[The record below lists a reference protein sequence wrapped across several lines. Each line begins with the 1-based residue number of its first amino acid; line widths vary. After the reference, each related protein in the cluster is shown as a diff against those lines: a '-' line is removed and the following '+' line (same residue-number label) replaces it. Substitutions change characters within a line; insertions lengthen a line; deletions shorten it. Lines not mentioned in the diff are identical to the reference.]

1 MTVFGLCA
9 RVNRD
14 RTPQHHTTKRTK
26 PLFRHI
32 VPPAA
37 NGHFDWL
44 NSHRSLST
52 TRCASRITML
62 ALRDQITL
70 LFVLCGLA
78 ILGPA
83 SAQTCSQYGN
93 ATSNGC
99 LCPPGFNP
107 ASGGNGTCSLPV
119 CGGSLYQPGQAAPS
133 GSNGLGDVGDC
144 GCTSG
149 WTGPGCTGTFPFTF
163 TGIQDGA
170 DEQYARHL
178 MHVRYPSANT

>member
-1 MTVFGLCA
+1 MILRLLTLTALLTWA
-9 RVNRD
+9 R
-14 RTPQHHTTKRTK
+14 
-26 PLFRHI
+26 
-32 VPPAA
+32 
-37 NGHFDWL
+37 
-44 NSHRSLST
+44 
-52 TRCASRITML
+52 
-62 ALRDQITL
+62 
-70 LFVLCGLA
+70 
-78 ILGPA
+78 
-83 SAQTCSQYGN
+83 AQQCLQYG
-93 ATSNGC
+93 TPTGTGTGDEC

-163 TGIQDGA
+163 TVIQDGA